1 MNFPGWIFCL
11 LLWSGVR
18 AENFPRGQVL
28 NKIACLQDAGQ
39 SYALY
44 LPAAYQSGRS
54 WPIVYCFDPRGRGGI
69 PVALFKDAAEKY
81 GYIVVGSNNAKNG
94 PWESI
99 LSAMRAFW
107 LDTHARL
114 AIDDKR
120 VYAAGFSG
128 GARAACALGKML
140 SQTLA
145 GVIACGAGLPEWLL
159 PADLVP
165 LPWFGIVGLHDFNF
179 AEMQELARKFSVL
192 GNPWRFE
199 VFSGRHSWPPP
210 DLCLQ
215 ALEWLELQA
224 KKTQN
229 SLQQNNDRKVPGHG
243 RRQ

>member
-1 MNFPGWIFCL
+1 LLFC
-11 LLWSGVR
+11 SVVQ
-18 AENFPRGQVL
+18 AEDLPRGQVL
-28 NKIACLQDAGQ
+28 DKIACLQDAGQ

-44 LPAAYQSGRS
+44 LPSAYQSGRS
-54 WPIVYCFDPRGRGGI
+54 WPIVYCFDPGGRGGI
-69 PVALFKDAAEKY
+69 PVALFKAAAEKF
-81 GYIVVGSNNAKNG
+81 GYIIVGSNNAKNG

-107 LDTHARL
+107 LDTHARF

-179 AEMQELARKFSVL
+179 SEMQELVRKFSAL
-192 GNPWRFE
+192 GNPWRLE

-210 DLCLQ
+210 KLLM
-215 ALEWLELQA
+215 AAMEWLQSQSI
-224 KKTQN
+224 KTR
-229 SLQQNNDRKVPGHG
+229 SRPPDKAL
-243 RRQ
+243 